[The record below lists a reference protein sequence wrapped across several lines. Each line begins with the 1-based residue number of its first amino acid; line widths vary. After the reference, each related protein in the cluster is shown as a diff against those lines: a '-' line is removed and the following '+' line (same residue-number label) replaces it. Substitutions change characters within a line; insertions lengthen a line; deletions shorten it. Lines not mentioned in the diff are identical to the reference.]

1 LDLRDA
7 RLAARLLEEDMS
19 PGDPPQTVTVYRAL
33 DLLVRIRRH
42 TIAARSH
49 LEPAEEAKPATVA
62 EPAE

>member
-1 LDLRDA
+1 
-7 RLAARLLEEDMS
+7 MS